1 MAILNFFGG
10 TPRHPLAE
18 AREAKR
24 IYAELATRDPQSAI
38 EEAAAWLESLASADE
53 LTLPLRVERLLQL
66 DEAVVAQVRRC
77 GREFLSHCGSNQEKR
92 LWELNHD
99 YWARLAAA
107 YVDCL
112 EQLRASGKDA
122 DALKPFRD
130 LLPARA
136 LHAHAGLL
144 KSWQFR
150 QAPVA
155 PGFWSLVGGIYLA
168 AAVDKRATR
177 SLTLYGGI
185 PPSCIESEYL
195 KILLFQ
201 AASMDK
207 LPAVEVELAERLIAH
222 FLPRFAL
229 TREVRP
235 DNVYWVDAAK
245 PLPPTRLAK
254 LPEVTGSLRF
264 FNGGEARLE
273 VEQLVSRIDADR
285 RVPADINLGGQYEA
299 GIVVRV
305 LRHLATCW
313 ASKPPMRGHVRH
325 RLKSRLIVAHGMD
338 AALAH
343 LSGRA
348 TGVGGLEFW
357 TVDDV
362 SLGGMGA
369 LAVLG
374 HADWI
379 RIGVLIAIQP
389 EHGANWLL
397 GAVRRF
403 SRLDP
408 KQGSVGIETLSKNPR
423 AVIADAGGL
432 QTEAIL
438 LDVPEVGG
446 YARMALPLGVLEDKV
461 ALVFP
466 LDGMRARLHP
476 RETLEEGADYVI
488 ARFFVQSFG

>member
-1 MAILNFFGG
+1 M
-10 TPRHPLAE
+10 
-18 AREAKR
+18 
-24 IYAELATRDPQSAI
+24 
-38 EEAAAWLESLASADE
+38 
-53 LTLPLRVERLLQL
+53 
-66 DEAVVAQVRRC
+66 
-77 GREFLSHCGSNQEKR
+77 
-92 LWELNHD
+92 WELNHD
-99 YWARLAAA
+99 YWTRLAAA

-122 DALKPFRD
+122 DVLKPFRD

-144 KSWQFR
+144 KSQQFR
-150 QAPVA
+150 HVPVDS
-155 PGFWSLVGGIYLA
+155 GFWSLVGGIYLA
-168 AAVDKRATR
+168 ATVDKQAMR

-201 AASMDK
+201 AASMDT
-207 LPAVEVELAERLIAH
+207 LSAVEIELAERLIAH

-229 TREVRP
+229 THEVRP

-264 FNGGEARLE
+264 FNGGDARSA
-273 VEQLVSRIDADR
+273 VEQLAIRIDADR
-285 RVPADINLGGQYEA
+285 RVPADINLGGQYETS
-299 GIVVRV
+299 IVVRV
-305 LRHLATCW
+305 LQHLAVCW
-313 ASKPPMRGHVRH
+313 APKPPMRSHARH
-325 RLKSRLIVAHGMD
+325 PLKSRLVVAHGLD

-374 HADWI
+374 HEDWI

-397 GAVRRF
+397 GVVRRF
-403 SRLDP
+403 SRLTP

-423 AVIADAGGL
+423 SVSADAAGL
-432 QTEAIL
+432 HTEAIL
-438 LDVPEVGG
+438 LDVPAVGE
-446 YARMALPLGVLEDKV
+446 YARMVLPPGALEDKV
-461 ALVFP
+461 ALQFQ
-466 LDGMRARLHP
+466 LDGARARLHP
-476 RETLEEGADYVI
+476 REIIEEGADYIV
-488 ARFFVQSFG
+488 ASFFVQSFS